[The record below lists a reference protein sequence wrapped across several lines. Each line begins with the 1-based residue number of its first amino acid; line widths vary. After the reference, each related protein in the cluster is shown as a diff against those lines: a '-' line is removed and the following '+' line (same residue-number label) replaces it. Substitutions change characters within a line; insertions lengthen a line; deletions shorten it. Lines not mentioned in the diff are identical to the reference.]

1 MNDTTGTLGHAIFTG
16 LEKNEYLNEIYDALL
31 HNDFLRLFRIDDI
44 AQKEVDTED
53 ALRFADLLSKSV
65 NTEQSERHRS
75 LAQEIIT
82 LLNALN
88 PDDEEIQ
95 YVMGA
100 VLSSTSNYLGLQH
113 SVPDFQENNVLD
125 RLSDEINRDYLRI
138 PSQQDGYF
146 LRSQKA
152 VYDHM
157 TEDDYF
163 SYSGPTSMGKSFVMR
178 TFIMERIKISPDCNF
193 AILVPTK
200 ALINEVSKEIADN
213 LGELL
218 RQHDYR
224 IITSAGAMILQEKNE
239 HRYVFVMTPERMMYQ
254 LIGFKDIPIH
264 YLFID
269 EAQNISEKEGRSAFY
284 YQVVGMLNRSEERPH
299 MIFASPHIPNPDI
312 YLELIPRDVQ
322 GGRSEMTSLF
332 TPVSQEKFLI
342 DLQERKLGY
351 YNGLTEEL
359 HAIHSF
365 EPDRDFQSFLSELGE
380 GKKNLIYC
388 NAKAKVVKF
397 AREYAEKLQ
406 PLDDPDLIAL
416 ADEIREQV
424 HEDYYL
430 AGTVEKGVAY
440 HVGYLPTSI
449 RLRIE
454 ELFRKRDG
462 GIHTIFCTSTLLEGV
477 NLPADNLF
485 ITDHKNGS
493 YPMSAVEFRNL
504 IGRVGRIQYTLYG
517 NVFLVCL
524 ADDDKTKPENY
535 VTLLKKE
542 VEAQTLSIVSI
553 SDREKEYVL
562 DCLRQG
568 KTKLEKL
575 SDQTIEQFSLMRKTA
590 NILLREIMLDRRGR
604 VRREFEEK
612 MTASDPVLIK
622 EMFIGRKNEPDDD
635 INVSVDQIDRVV
647 TAIENGLDYPRVNIY
662 GYVGFQPTLQFL
674 EGLCEAFDWETY
686 ESSTLGRLN
695 KEGKHSNLRFYATLL
710 TQWLTG
716 NGIKYM
722 IDQAISYKQG
732 KNIYINGESKPFDDS
747 EDHRN
752 KVIEDTLNNVND
764 IILFRL
770 SNYFMRFSTE
780 LKKYHHRD
788 FLANDWYEYVEYG
801 TTNKICIL
809 LQKNGFSPETATYI
823 QKHEDMYI
831 IRTDDGV
838 KVSPSLLQC
847 ERTSVKE
854 DAKTVHNNM
863 PELFDE

>member
-178 TFIMERIKISPDCNF
+178 TFIRERIKISPDCNF

-365 EPDRDFQSFLSELGE
+365 EPDRDFQ
-380 GKKNLIYC
+380 
-388 NAKAKVVKF
+388 A
-397 AREYAEKLQ
+397 
-406 PLDDPDLIAL
+406 
-416 ADEIREQV
+416 
-424 HEDYYL
+424 
-430 AGTVEKGVAY
+430 
-440 HVGYLPTSI
+440 
-449 RLRIE
+449 
-454 ELFRKRDG
+454 
-462 GIHTIFCTSTLLEGV
+462 
-477 NLPADNLF
+477 
-485 ITDHKNGS
+485 
-493 YPMSAVEFRNL
+493 
-504 IGRVGRIQYTLYG
+504 
-517 NVFLVCL
+517 FLVL
-524 ADDDKTKPENY
+524 
-535 VTLLKKE
+535 
-542 VEAQTLSIVSI
+542 
-553 SDREKEYVL
+553 
-562 DCLRQG
+562 
-568 KTKLEKL
+568 
-575 SDQTIEQFSLMRKTA
+575 
-590 NILLREIMLDRRGR
+590 
-604 VRREFEEK
+604 
-612 MTASDPVLIK
+612 
-622 EMFIGRKNEPDDD
+622 
-635 INVSVDQIDRVV
+635 
-647 TAIENGLDYPRVNIY
+647 
-662 GYVGFQPTLQFL
+662 
-674 EGLCEAFDWETY
+674 
-686 ESSTLGRLN
+686 
-695 KEGKHSNLRFYATLL
+695 
-710 TQWLTG
+710 
-716 NGIKYM
+716 
-722 IDQAISYKQG
+722 
-732 KNIYINGESKPFDDS
+732 
-747 EDHRN
+747 
-752 KVIEDTLNNVND
+752 
-764 IILFRL
+764 
-770 SNYFMRFSTE
+770 
-780 LKKYHHRD
+780 
-788 FLANDWYEYVEYG
+788 
-801 TTNKICIL
+801 
-809 LQKNGFSPETATYI
+809 
-823 QKHEDMYI
+823 
-831 IRTDDGV
+831 
-838 KVSPSLLQC
+838 
-847 ERTSVKE
+847 
-854 DAKTVHNNM
+854 
-863 PELFDE
+863 

>member
-31 HNDFLRLFRIDDI
+31 HNDFLRLFRIDNI
-44 AQKEVDTED
+44 AQKEVDTEN

-75 LAQEIIT
+75 LAQEIVT

-125 RLSDEINRDYLRI
+125 RLSDEVNRDYLRI
-138 PSQQDGYF
+138 PSQQNGYF

-178 TFIMERIKISPDCNF
+178 TFIRERIKKSPDCNF

-284 YQVVGMLNRSEERPH
+284 YQVVGMLNRSEQRPH

-312 YLELIPRDVQ
+312 YLELIPREVH
-322 GGRSEMTSLF
+322 GVRSEMTSLF

-351 YNGLTEEL
+351 YNGLTKEL
-359 HAIHSF
+359 QVIHSI
-365 EPDRDFQSFLSELGE
+365 ESDRDFQSFLAELGE

-397 AREYAEKLQ
+397 ARDYAKKLQ

-416 ADEIREQV
+416 AEEIREQV

-440 HVGYLPTSI
+440 HVGYLPTNI

-462 GIHTIFCTSTLLEGV
+462 GVHTIFCTSTLLEGV

-493 YPMSAVEFRNL
+493 NPMSAIEFRNL
-504 IGRVGRIQYTLYG
+504 VGRVGRIQYTLYG

-535 VTLLKKE
+535 MTLLKKD
-542 VEAQTLSIVSI
+542 VEPQTLSIVSI
-553 SDREKEYVL
+553 SDKEKEYVL

-568 KTKLEKL
+568 RTKLEKL
-575 SDQTIEQFSLMRKTA
+575 SDQTNEQFSLMRKAA

-612 MTASDPVLIK
+612 MMPNDPALIK

-635 INVSVDQIDRVV
+635 INVSVDQIDKVV
-647 TAIENGLDYPRVNIY
+647 AAIEGGLDYPRVNIY
-662 GYVGFQPTLQFL
+662 GYVGFQPTLDFL

-686 ESSTLGRLN
+686 ESSTLGRVN

-747 EDHRN
+747 EEHRN

-770 SNYFMRFSTE
+770 SNYFMRFSME

-788 FLANDWYEYVEYG
+788 FLPNDWYEYVEYG

-823 QKHEDMYI
+823 QKHEDIYI
-831 IRTDDGV
+831 VRTDEGV
-838 KVSPSLLQC
+838 KVSLSLLKC
-847 ERTSVKE
+847 ERNSVKDE
-854 DAKTVHNNM
+854 ANMVHNNI
-863 PELFDE
+863 PELFEE